1 MSGIDSV
8 TPNGGAREPFTNGIF
23 GRRRDGCSF
32 WASSAPLPDANRRIS
47 PSRTLAPLKI
57 ALCLSLTFAG
67 IPGFESNIFAGL
79 GALPAAE
86 AAQPMIRI
94 SQVGPG
100 VNKKIKLGLNKAV
113 VIDLP
118 TDAHDILVADPSIA
132 DAVTRSSRRLYV
144 FGKQVGQTNVFIFG
158 PNGEEL
164 ITVDLEIE
172 RDISGLEAN
181 LKRFIPESDIKVEI
195 ISDNI
200 VLSGTVRTPQDAS
213 QAEKLAEI
221 FVKGGEATT
230 RNISASATS
239 ATGDASVGLF
249 NEDRQQSQ
257 IVNMLTIEAEDQVML
272 KVTVAEV
279 SRSIMKQLGVNSAV
293 SGDNGTISFQNP
305 TNLGGATN
313 WINPTQ
319 ATGTI
324 GGLDISAFVNAME
337 QAGVMRTL
345 AEPTLTAISGEQA
358 KFYVG
363 GDFWTVSGQDIDDG
377 SVTREHEKVE
387 YGIRLNFKP
396 VVLAP
401 SRISLQIQ
409 TDVSEP
415 TFEGSVTSAG
425 TDNMPAATLLGLRKR
440 EASTTVE
447 LPSGGSIVIAGLVRD
462 EVRQAV
468 SGTPGLMNIPILGSL
483 FRSRDFQR
491 NETELVI
498 IATPYLVRP
507 VERSKLARP
516 DDNLVPEN
524 DAKAMFLNRINRIY
538 GQGRKQSAGPFNGTV
553 GFIYK

>member
-1 MSGIDSV
+1 M
-8 TPNGGAREPFTNGIF
+8 TPRLKNASRSAILSPVKILLGLSIAVAGVPGLD
-23 GRRRDGCSF
+23 GRYSLGVGM
-32 WASSAPLPDANRRIS
+32 APDA
-47 PSRTLAPLKI
+47 L
-57 ALCLSLTFAG
+57 
-67 IPGFESNIFAGL
+67 
-79 GALPAAE
+79 
-86 AAQPMIRI
+86 AAQSMIRI

-100 VNKKIKLGLNKAV
+100 VSRKIKLGLNKAV

-118 TDAHDILVADPSIA
+118 ADAHDILVADPNIA
-132 DAVTRSSRRLYV
+132 DAVTRTSRRLYV
-144 FGKQVGQTNVFIFG
+144 FGKTVGQTNVFIFG
-158 PNGEEL
+158 PGGEEL
-164 ITVDLEIE
+164 VAVDLEIE

-230 RNISASATS
+230 RNVSASATS
-239 ATGDASVGLF
+239 QTGDASVALF
-249 NEDRQQSQ
+249 NEDRQTSQ
-257 IVNMLTIEAEDQVML
+257 IVNMLTIEAEDQVTL

-279 SRSIMKQLGVNSAV
+279 SRTVMKQLGFNNSV
-293 SGDNGTISFQNP
+293 SGVNGNIAFQYP
-305 TNLGGATN
+305 TNLGGSTN
-313 WINPTQ
+313 WIN
-319 ATGTI
+319 ATNASGTI
-324 GGLDISAFVNAME
+324 GGVDITSFVNAME

-345 AEPTLTAISGEQA
+345 AEPSLTAISGEQA

-363 GDFWTVSGQDIDDG
+363 GEFRVLDQQDVEDG
-377 SVTREHEKVE
+377 GVKRQFQTVE

-396 VVLAP
+396 VVLSP
-401 SRISLQIQ
+401 GRISLAVE
-409 TDVSEP
+409 TNVSEP
-415 TFEGSVTSAG
+415 TFEGSQTSAG
-425 TDNMPAATLLGLRKR
+425 TMWPILGRKTHDIPAATLMGIRKR

-462 EVRQAV
+462 DIRQAT
-468 SGTPGLMNIPILGSL
+468 SGTPGLMNVPILGSL

-516 DDNLVPEN
+516 DDNFNPET
-524 DAKAMFLNRINRIY
+524 DVAGFFLGRVNKIY
-538 GQGRKQSAGPFNGTV
+538 GRKEKQPGAYNGTI

>member
-1 MSGIDSV
+1 MTPRSKITSRSALLASAKIVLAMSLAI
-8 TPNGGAREPFTNGIF
+8 GGVPGLDGRFTLGVATV
-23 GRRRDGCSF
+23 S
-32 WASSAPLPDANRRIS
+32 DA
-47 PSRTLAPLKI
+47 LA
-57 ALCLSLTFAG
+57 ANS
-67 IPGFESNIFAGL
+67 
-79 GALPAAE
+79 
-86 AAQPMIRI
+86 MIRI

-100 VNKKIKLGLNKAV
+100 VTRKIKLGLNKAI

-118 TDAHDILVADPSIA
+118 ADAHDILVADPNIA
-132 DAVTRSSRRLYV
+132 DAVTRTSRRLYV

-158 PNGEEL
+158 PGGEEL
-164 ITVDLEIE
+164 ISVDLEIE
-172 RDISGLEAN
+172 RDISGLQAN

-200 VLSGTVRTPQDAS
+200 VLTGTVRTPQDAS

-230 RNISASATS
+230 RNSTASSSST
-239 ATGDASVGLF
+239 TGDTAVAMF
-249 NEDRQQSQ
+249 NEERQASQ
-257 IVNMLTIEAEDQVML
+257 IVNMLTIEAEDQVTL
-272 KVTVAEV
+272 KVTIAEV
-279 SRSIMKQLGVNSAV
+279 SRSVMKQLGFNTSV
-293 SGDNGTISFQNP
+293 SGVNGNIAFQYP
-305 TNLGGATN
+305 TNLGGSTK
-313 WINPTQ
+313 WINTTN
-319 ATGTI
+319 ANGTI
-324 GGLDISAFVNAME
+324 GGLDISTFVNAME

-345 AEPTLTAISGEQA
+345 AEPSLTAISGEQA

-363 GDFWTVSGQDIDDG
+363 GEFRMVSQQDVDDSG
-377 SVTREHEKVE
+377 VTREHSTVE

-396 VVLAP
+396 VVLSP
-401 SRISLQIQ
+401 GRISLAVE
-409 TDVSEP
+409 TNVSEP

-425 TDNMPAATLLGLRKR
+425 ALMPILGRKSNDIQASTLLGIRKR

-462 EVRQAV
+462 DIRQAT
-468 SGTPGLMNIPILGSL
+468 SGTPGLMNVPILGSL

-516 DDNLVPEN
+516 DDNFHPEN
-524 DAKAMFLNRINRIY
+524 DVSGFFLNRVNKIY
-538 GQGRKQSAGPFNGTV
+538 GRKEKQPGAYNGTI